1 MRLAHFESNVHVT
14 PVVAGLE
21 RPTKAF
27 RAGEE
32 GVEWIDVNSSG
43 TLVIVRRSRLPDIVF
58 TPMGHGVMVGDSEPV
73 PGNRSG
79 NPKEEDWKK
88 GKR

>member
-1 MRLAHFESNVHVT
+1 MRLAHFESNVAVT
-14 PVVAGLE
+14 PVVGQVE
-21 RPTKAF
+21 RATKAF

-32 GVEWIDVNSSG
+32 GVEWIDVNGSG

-58 TPMGHGVMVGDSEPV
+58 TPMGHGVMVGDSEAV

-79 NPKEEDWKK
+79 NPVDERR

>member
-1 MRLAHFESNVHVT
+1 MRLAHFESNVAVT
-14 PVVAGLE
+14 PVVGQVE

-32 GVEWIDVNSSG
+32 GVEWIDVNQSG
-43 TLVIVRRSRLPDIVF
+43 TLVIVRRSRLPDLFF
-58 TPMGHGVMVGDSEPV
+58 TAMGHGVMVGDSEAV

-79 NPKEEDWKK
+79 NPVEERK